1 MGYLYVME
9 VPKLKR
15 CKVGISHYDPEFRKR
30 SLQTGCPEK
39 IERVWQSRNI
49 PDYAE
54 IEKLLH
60 LRYASKNTSGEWFC
74 VPFAELVEEAERLCR
89 NGADAERIKELERE
103 NEMLREQINKSLSAE
118 QIGNAILKILKQAA
132 QS

>member
-15 CKVGISHYDPEFRKR
+15 CKVGISHYDSEFRKR

-60 LRYASKNTSGEWFC
+60 IRYASKNTNGEWFN

-89 NGADAERIKELERE
+89 CGADAERIRELEQE
-103 NEMLREQINKSLSAE
+103 NEKLKEQIDGSLTPE
-118 QIGNAILKILKQAA
+118 QIGNAIFKILKKAS